1 MSRPA
6 IVTELEPLF
15 NPRSIAVIGATND
28 WNKWGFSTFNST
40 LNSFEGKVYPV
51 NNRVT
56 DILGHP
62 AFKRVTDIPEPVDLA
77 VFVVPATEVP
87 SVMEDCVAK
96 GVKSGV
102 IISAGFAETG
112 EEGRKLQDEVV
123 RIARKGGIRFV
134 GPNCMGFWSASSNLR
149 AFMIPLAMQ
158 EGPLAFV
165 TQGGN
170 VGVAVTMSA
179 HSRGVGFYRYVS
191 CGCTADIP
199 IEDYIE
205 YFAEDPQVRVIL
217 TYIEGL
223 EDGKRFTEKVRQVT
237 RKKPVIALK
246 PGRTEAAA
254 KAIASHSGELA
265 GLSEIYDKAFAKAG
279 VVRVETPEELL
290 DVAIGFLTQPL
301 PRGRNV
307 AIITP
312 GGSYGVLCADA
323 CASDGLNVVRLPEDT
338 IAALDKIFPPRWS
351 RGNPVDP
358 AGDRNFIAYLTAP
371 GKLLKLDEID
381 SLIFMGFA
389 NFGNFDPLSW
399 APPPE
404 VLQRLPRLPDPFAKL
419 IEHASQISPVF
430 RSGDESLIYQ
440 IVQPIA
446 SMFGT
451 VIGIRDREQ
460 TDEFASLVSSAI
472 ASGKI
477 DTSFLDNPAQLA
489 TSYGLSSEVDSSLI
503 RSRMQ
508 MFNRGISAIVR
519 ALSLQWSERYG
530 KPILHTTFTEDLPRM
545 EDSFYPYPSGSR
557 AARVLAKLVEYKEY
571 LEREGL
577 YRRE

>member
-1 MSRPA
+1 MGRPS

-28 WNKWGFSTFNST
+28 WNKWGFSTFTST
-40 LNSFEGKVYPV
+40 LSSFGGKVYPV
-51 NNRVT
+51 NRRQDNVF
-56 DILGHP
+56 GHP
-62 AFKRVTDIPEPVDLA
+62 AFKSVTDIPEPVDLA

-87 SVMEDCVAK
+87 SVMEDCVEK

-134 GPNCMGFWSASSNLR
+134 GPNCMGFWSSSSNLR
-149 AFMIPLAMQ
+149 SFMIPLAIR

-179 HSRGVGFYRYVS
+179 YTRGVGFQQYVS

-205 YFAEDPQVRVIL
+205 YFAEDPQVKVIL

-223 EDGKRFTEKVRQVT
+223 EDGRRFIEKVGPVT
-237 RKKPVIALK
+237 RRKPVIALK

-301 PRGRNV
+301 PKGRNV

-323 CASDGLNVVRLPEDT
+323 CASDGLNVVKLPEDT

-358 AGDRNFIAYLTAP
+358 AGDKNLIAYLTAP
-371 GKLLKLDEID
+371 EKLLKLAEVD

-389 NFGNFDPLSW
+389 NRNLDQASM

-404 VLQRLPRLPDPFAKL
+404 VLQKLPSMPDPFSKL
-419 IEHASQISPVF
+419 IKRAPQISQVF
-430 RSGDESLIYQ
+430 KSGDESRIYEV
-440 IVQPIA
+440 VQPIS
-446 SMFGT
+446 SMLGT
-451 VIGIRDREQ
+451 VFGVKDQEQ
-460 TDEFASLVSSAI
+460 TDEFAALVSSAI
-472 ASGKI
+472 ASGII
-477 DTSFLDNPAQLA
+477 DTSFLDNPSQLP
-489 TSYGLSSEVDSSLI
+489 TIYGSSSEMDSSAI
-503 RSRMQ
+503 SSRMQ
-508 MFNRGISAIVR
+508 MFSKGIDAIVR
-519 ALSLQWSERYG
+519 ALTLQWIERHG
-530 KPILHTTFTEDLPRM
+530 KPLIHTTFTEDLPRM
-545 EDSFYPYPSGSR
+545 NDSFYPYPSGLR

-571 LEREGL
+571 LEREGI
-577 YRRE
+577 YRHE